1 MNGDSDWFEL
11 RCLKIKIIIRKT
23 VHLRKR
29 NTGVLALLLL
39 CAFKRV
45 PGFVLAAFYVA
56 VVHVLCVAVA
66 LTPYMVFSLYIACGA
81 CP

>member
-1 MNGDSDWFEL
+1 MKG
-11 RCLKIKIIIRKT
+11 KT
-23 VHLRKR
+23 VHLRKG
-29 NTGVLALLLL
+29 NTGVLALLLV

-45 PGFVLAAFYVA
+45 PGFVLAAFYVV

-66 LTPYMVFSLYIACGA
+66 LTAYVVVSLYIACGA